1 MTTTY
6 CERQCTENRCIRTD
20 YLTKSSY
27 NPTSHKA
34 TTIKTLMRRAQ
45 LVCDTPN
52 SLRNENKYLERVFL
66 KNNYNADYI
75 RRNIFQPTEAGAT
88 NKNPTPLTTV
98 TIPYVKGTSETISQ
112 ILQTYNIRVA
122 HKPAATLPHLLTST
136 KDRDESNN
144 RQGAVYKIKC

>member
-1 MTTTY
+1 
-6 CERQCTENRCIRTD
+6 
-20 YLTKSSY
+20 
-27 NPTSHKA
+27 
-34 TTIKTLMRRAQ
+34 MRRAQ

-66 KNNYNADYI
+66 KNNYNADFI

-88 NKNPTPLTTV
+88 NKNLTPLTTV